1 MDFLFTIFYQPIANL
16 LFWLMELI
24 QTQNIVLGIL
34 ALVIVVKI
42 ALLYFS
48 IKNTKFQIK
57 MKTIADDLKNI
68 RKTVKDKKEQAEK
81 TLDLYKKAGIN
92 PFTPIL
98 LLLIQIPIFI
108 SIFFIVKNIGEGEFS
123 YTETLYSS
131 VQQIV
136 PDFQLSLI
144 NITETGGIIAAVLV
158 GVTQFALMYYS
169 FKNIAMATTSKTQK
183 IIFIV
188 IFPILAGLVSYFFV
202 MAVAV
207 YWFFNNIVS
216 IIQEVLILNTIRMQ
230 EDTSG

>member
-24 QTQNIVLGIL
+24 QTQNIALGIL

-42 ALLYFS
+42 VLLHFS

-123 YTETLYSS
+123 YAETLYSS
-131 VQQIV
+131 AQQIV

-169 FKNIAMATTSKTQK
+169 FKNITTATTSKTQK

-207 YWFFNNIVS
+207 YWFFNNVVS

-230 EDTSG
+230 EGRG